1 MWEAA
6 ANRGFSDR
14 EAYEGVQKSNKNKF
28 ERKKKKYQTQTN
40 KVQDR
45 VWVEACRN

>member
-14 EAYEGVQKSNKNKF
+14 GAYERVQKSSKNKF
-28 ERKKKKYQTQTN
+28 ERKKKYESQTN

-45 VWVEACRN
+45 VWVVEASRN